1 MSFLCSSFFY
11 FQADGSLFSQYI
23 SKFFLEKLKSS
34 GIPIDFQNNV
44 QEYVDGVN
52 EKYGTQLHAGD
63 FVYNRLTMYCII
75 LDMQIC
81 FFSGKRLISKS
92 LLNIL
97 WGRYSV
103 RPDTSKAEI
112 VSKLERI
119 VKLFT
124 SGNTT
129 IYGMKKITDA
139 GTYVMVHKTND
150 DFGKETV
157 RGTSLMVGI
166 ITTRF

>member
-1 MSFLCSSFFY
+1 MKLGSGLRFCHLTLVIFLCSSFFY

-81 FFSGKRLISKS
+81 FLAGNALFQ
-92 LLNIL
+92 
-97 WGRYSV
+97 
-103 RPDTSKAEI
+103 KAC
-112 VSKLERI
+112 
-119 VKLFT
+119 
-124 SGNTT
+124 
-129 IYGMKKITDA
+129 
-139 GTYVMVHKTND
+139 
-150 DFGKETV
+150 
-157 RGTSLMVGI
+157 
-166 ITTRF
+166 